1 MMFQTRVI
9 QDNTHSEIIL
19 RPTETS
25 SLLLT
30 SLLQTGLSFDIK
42 YTALVTHS
50 CLEND
55 VISLK
60 QFLNITL
67 NYVLLVTVH
76 GRKNWL

>member
-1 MMFQTRVI
+1 MMFQIRVI
-9 QDNTHSEIIL
+9 QDNALSEVIL
-19 RPTETS
+19 RPTGTS

-30 SLLQTGLSFDIK
+30 SLLQTELSFDIK
-42 YTALVTHS
+42 CTALVMHS
-50 CLEND
+50 CLVND
-55 VISLK
+55 IISLK